1 MKFVALLAAG
11 AATAVTAAPHWSK
24 LDESYSFEAW
34 LAEHK
39 DASPVEPTKE
49 AFTANLARILAHNKE
64 ESTWKAGVNKVS
76 RHSLQYAPVGTLAR
90 SGGVGAARGAE
101 GSSAARRERER
112 TRHPREKGGRRPLLR
127 RARAPLRGRGAR
139 PLRAG
144 GLGRCCL
151 HALEGRTW
159 RETRPATRQRAM
171 TSRECSASSPPLP
184 FWRDPPLSPSPS
196 HPLPAPPPPLYPR
209 P

>member
-76 RHSLQYAPVGTLAR
+76 QHTFQHAPVGWAR
-90 SGGVGAARGAE
+90 RGGPKDPAQRGANASEHATRGKKGVGVRGSDARARLSAAAGPALCAPGGLAAAACTRSRGA
-101 GSSAARRERER
+101 
-112 TRHPREKGGRRPLLR
+112 P
-127 RARAPLRGRGAR
+127 GAR
-139 PLRAG
+139 PDP
-144 GLGRCCL
+144 
-151 HALEGRTW
+151 
-159 RETRPATRQRAM
+159 RPASGR
-171 TSRECSASSPPLP
+171 
-184 FWRDPPLSPSPS
+184 
-196 HPLPAPPPPLYPR
+196 
-209 P
+209 